1 MGFFDDF
8 TNALET
14 YPETEVQ
21 LEIVEVNFP
30 NSALNVDETATFR
43 VKVTNTGPLVLTD
56 VTLRIKGLN
65 GATVANNGAAA
76 PFVAEFV
83 TQPIASVAAHGGSET
98 TVGSPLKFKAPGSA
112 QEAQN
117 LVRARW
123 RTGTPTPTTSSMA
136 TATHS
141 TRSGPTSPPRSSQL
155 GPPAPRL
162 PHS

>member
-117 LVRARW
+117 LVRATLEDW
-123 RTGTPTPTTSSMA
+123 NANTDHIFNG
-136 TATHS
+136 HS
-141 TRSGPTSPPRSSQL
+141 DPLDTVRANFAAEVVLS
-155 GPPAPRL
+155 
-162 PHS
+162 

>member
-30 NSALNVDETATFR
+30 DDALNVDETATFR

-117 LVRARW
+117 LVRATLEDW
-123 RTGTPTPTTSSMA
+123 NATTD
-136 TATHS
+136 HIFNG
-141 TRSGPTSPPRSSQL
+141 RSDPLDTVRANFAAEVVPS
-155 GPPAPRL
+155 
-162 PHS
+162 